1 MTSQSLTRIA
11 VQGLPRV
18 NLLPPEV
25 HEARRLRQVK
35 LASGGGVVIAA
46 VAVAGLTVMAAG
58 QVSSAQDG
66 LSAAQA
72 QNASLQKQYN
82 GLQNVRQ
89 TEAQLQ
95 ARQAMLT
102 QAMGQEIQWSHYL
115 NDLSLAMPDH
125 VWLTQL
131 SFQENIASGPSG
143 AVSQPSTDVLPTG
156 IGKATFSGIAN
167 SYDDVATWL
176 ETLAKEKGY
185 VAAYATNLTAAKIGD
200 TPTVNFSSSVAL
212 TNDTLSQ
219 RYTKPL
225 GE

>member
-115 NDLSLAMPDH
+115 NDLSLTMPDH
-125 VWLTQL
+125 VWLTSL
-131 SFQENIASGPSG
+131 KFQENVASGPGG
-143 AVSQPSTDVLPTG
+143 ATGQSTSSILPTG
-156 IGKATFSGIAN
+156 IGQAEFGGVARN
-167 SYDDVATWL
+167 YDDVATWL

-185 VAAYATNLTAAKIGD
+185 VSVYAGNLTAAKIGD
-200 TPTVNFSSSVAL
+200 TPTVNFASSVAL